1 MTDQTRWVAY
11 YVEDPSKPA
20 QPGAVR
26 IMCLSDTHSC
36 HDKIPKKRIKYPADI
51 AIHAG
56 DFTNV
61 GKREDVIKFREW
73 FKNLPTTHKLLIAG
87 NHDLS
92 FDDEIQQK
100 HPFYFKYRRYTE
112 PPELSKKEIA
122 CPEIIYA
129 EESVVELM
137 GIKFYCSPR
146 SPFIEGWGFPSRIEN
161 EGKEWEKIDDSIDV
175 VVTHSPPA
183 GILDF
188 EIGEGGIGDPYLA
201 QKIQKC
207 KTPLHIFGHAHCC
220 NGCYRHG
227 NTLHVNCA
235 TVNINNKY
243 KYPPIYIDLIKTGE
257 KFDEPDRYLTIQ
269 ELIDL
274 SFFKNPLYVPEELE
288 ES

>member
-1 MTDQTRWVAY
+1 MNDQTRCVAY

-100 HPFYFKYRRYTE
+100 HPFYLKYRRYTE

-146 SPFIEGWGFPSRIEN
+146 SPFIEGWGFPSKIEN

-188 EIGEGGIGDPYLA
+188 EICEGGIGDPYLA
-201 QKIQKC
+201 QKIQ
-207 KTPLHIFGHAHCC
+207 
-220 NGCYRHG
+220 
-227 NTLHVNCA
+227 NTITYFRSCSL
-235 TVNINNKY
+235 
-243 KYPPIYIDLIKTGE
+243 L
-257 KFDEPDRYLTIQ
+257 
-269 ELIDL
+269 
-274 SFFKNPLYVPEELE
+274 
-288 ES
+288 